1 MYFKGKIASVMYLQK
16 IFPLSLLLSEKIGW
30 KKLKHIKS
38 AWNYLS
44 HFAPINDEKYIKKQL
59 EFILNQTLPIDEIII
74 CDDRYQDNT
83 IQLIKEL
90 KIRQKIILS
99 VMNVHLLIVFQL
111 IER

>member
-1 MYFKGKIASVMYLQK
+1 MLNLYNNIHGVHYSTYIT
-16 IFPLSLLLSEKIGW
+16 
-30 KKLKHIKS
+30 KS
-38 AWNYLS
+38 RKYQWT
-44 HFAPINDEKYIKKQL
+44 NDEKYIKKQL

-74 CDDRYQDNT
+74 CDDRSQDNT

>member
-1 MYFKGKIASVMYLQK
+1 MKLSVALCTY
-16 IFPLSLLLSEKIGW
+16 
-30 KKLKHIKS
+30 
-38 AWNYLS
+38 
-44 HFAPINDEKYIKKQL
+44 NDEKYIKKQL

-74 CDDRYQDNT
+74 CDDRSQDNT

>member
-1 MYFKGKIASVMYLQK
+1 MKQELIEEIKELIKINPNDSIEINPKYLEYFEEEE
-16 IFPLSLLLSEKIGW
+16 LL
-30 KKLKHIKS
+30 
-38 AWNYLS
+38 
-44 HFAPINDEKYIKKQL
+44 DIKKQL

-74 CDDRYQDNT
+74 CDDRSQDNT

>member
-1 MYFKGKIASVMYLQK
+1 M
-16 IFPLSLLLSEKIGW
+16 
-30 KKLKHIKS
+30 
-38 AWNYLS
+38 
-44 HFAPINDEKYIKKQL
+44 
-59 EFILNQTLPIDEIII
+59 DEIII
-74 CDDRYQDNT
+74 CDDRSQDNT